1 MDELAAVL
9 RRERDLLD
17 QLRFR
22 FVETRLLLAAREIRY
37 LRWATAEV
45 DQARQRAQAADL
57 LRAANIERHRPPAGR
72 SGRCT
77 LRQLANASQGPW
89 DGILRD
95 HHEGLCALVAEIE
108 VIGHRNAELARSG
121 IRQLAEASPA
131 SPLEPWLAVAIHGPG
146 RRRTGARPPCSTST
160 RRRTDSQRPDHPGR
174 RDRLPGGHRDRRPA
188 ADARPAGVPA
198 LIRARTL
205 VPAARHAA
213 DRPHRWRAPPG
224 GLRSRDLLTG
234 ARARIQLRELEAPR
248 RSCQWLASAMAL
260 A

>member
-45 DQARQRAQAADL
+45 EQARKRAQAVDL
-57 LRAANIERHRPPAGR
+57 LRAANFERLSDPDAPGAR
-72 SGRCT
+72 T
-77 LRQLANASQGPW
+77 LRQLANASTQPW

-108 VIGHRNAELARSG
+108 VIGHRNAELARAG

-131 SPLEPWLAVAIHGPG
+131 SPLEPWLAVAIHGPS
-146 RRRTGARPPCSTST
+146 RDVQATTTLLDVEAS
-160 RRRTDSQRPDHPGR
+160 RTDSTDLTTLAAETAFQEVITIAGRMRMPG
-174 RDRLPGGHRDRRPA
+174 LLA
-188 ADARPAGVPA
+188 F
-198 LIRARTL
+198 
-205 VPAARHAA
+205 
-213 DRPHRWRAPPG
+213 
-224 GLRSRDLLTG
+224 LR
-234 ARARIQLRELEAPR
+234 
-248 RSCQWLASAMAL
+248 
-260 A
+260 

>member
-45 DQARQRAQAADL
+45 DQARLRAQAADL
-57 LRAANIERHRPPAGR
+57 LRAASVERLCAG
-72 SGRCT
+72 SGGPGT

-131 SPLEPWLAVAIHGPG
+131 SPLEPWLAVAIHGPSADAP
-146 RRRTGARPPCSTST
+146 TQTTVLDVEAS
-160 RRRTDSQRPDHPGR
+160 RTDSSDLTTLAAETAFQEVITIAGRLRMPG
-174 RDRLPGGHRDRRPA
+174 LLA
-188 ADARPAGVPA
+188 F
-198 LIRARTL
+198 
-205 VPAARHAA
+205 
-213 DRPHRWRAPPG
+213 
-224 GLRSRDLLTG
+224 LR
-234 ARARIQLRELEAPR
+234 
-248 RSCQWLASAMAL
+248 
-260 A
+260 

>member
-22 FVETRLLLAAREIRY
+22 FVEIRLLLAAREIRY

-57 LRAANIERHRPPAGR
+57 LRAANIERIDASGR
-72 SGRCT
+72 SGPRT

-131 SPLEPWLAVAIHGPG
+131 SPLEPWLAVAINGPG
-146 RRRTGARPPCSTST
+146 RDAPMTTTVLDVEASS
-160 RRRTDSQRPDHPGR
+160 TDSSDLTTLAAETAFQEVITIAGRLRMPG
-174 RDRLPGGHRDRRPA
+174 LLA
-188 ADARPAGVPA
+188 F
-198 LIRARTL
+198 
-205 VPAARHAA
+205 
-213 DRPHRWRAPPG
+213 
-224 GLRSRDLLTG
+224 LR
-234 ARARIQLRELEAPR
+234 
-248 RSCQWLASAMAL
+248 
-260 A
+260 

>member
-9 RRERDLLD
+9 RRQRDLLD

-22 FVETRLLLAAREIRY
+22 FVEIRLLLAAREIRY

-45 DQARQRAQAADL
+45 DQARQRAQAVDL
-57 LRAANIERHRPPAGR
+57 LRAANVERLGAGQHEPL
-72 SGRCT
+72 T

-131 SPLEPWLAVAIHGPG
+131 SPLEPWLAVAIHGPSG
-146 RRRTGARPPCSTST
+146 ETPTQTTVLDIEAS
-160 RRRTDSQRPDHPGR
+160 RTDSSDLTTLAAETAFQEVITVAGRLRMPG
-174 RDRLPGGHRDRRPA
+174 LLA
-188 ADARPAGVPA
+188 F
-198 LIRARTL
+198 
-205 VPAARHAA
+205 
-213 DRPHRWRAPPG
+213 
-224 GLRSRDLLTG
+224 LR
-234 ARARIQLRELEAPR
+234 
-248 RSCQWLASAMAL
+248 
-260 A
+260 

>member
-57 LRAANIERHRPPAGR
+57 LRAAGVERLAGEPE
-72 SGRCT
+72 GPLT
-77 LRQLANASQGPW
+77 LRQLANASRGPW

-131 SPLEPWLAVAIHGPG
+131 SPLEPWLAVAINGAAGDGPSM
-146 RRRTGARPPCSTST
+146 TTVLDVEAA
-160 RRRTDSQRPDHPGR
+160 RTDSSDLTTLAAETAFQEVITIAGRLRMPG
-174 RDRLPGGHRDRRPA
+174 LLA
-188 ADARPAGVPA
+188 F
-198 LIRARTL
+198 
-205 VPAARHAA
+205 
-213 DRPHRWRAPPG
+213 
-224 GLRSRDLLTG
+224 LR
-234 ARARIQLRELEAPR
+234 
-248 RSCQWLASAMAL
+248 
-260 A
+260 

>member
-22 FVETRLLLAAREIRY
+22 FVEIRLLLAAREIRY

-57 LRAANIERHRPPAGR
+57 LRAANIERLDASGR
-72 SGRCT
+72 SGPRT

-131 SPLEPWLAVAIHGPG
+131 SPLEPWLAVAINGPG
-146 RRRTGARPPCSTST
+146 AMPRLTTTVLDVEASS
-160 RRRTDSQRPDHPGR
+160 TDSSDLTTLAAETAFQEVISIAGRLRMPG
-174 RDRLPGGHRDRRPA
+174 LLA
-188 ADARPAGVPA
+188 F
-198 LIRARTL
+198 
-205 VPAARHAA
+205 
-213 DRPHRWRAPPG
+213 
-224 GLRSRDLLTG
+224 LR
-234 ARARIQLRELEAPR
+234 
-248 RSCQWLASAMAL
+248 
-260 A
+260 

>member
-57 LRAANIERHRPPAGR
+57 LRAAGVERLSAGQ
-72 SGRCT
+72 GEGGEPLT
-77 LRQLANASQGPW
+77 LRQLANASEGPW

-121 IRQLAEASPA
+121 IRQLPEASPA
-131 SPLEPWLAVAIHGPG
+131 SPLEPWLAMAVHGGTADAP
-146 RRRTGARPPCSTST
+146 STT
-160 RRRTDSQRPDHPGR
+160 AMLDVEAADVEAVDLEAARTDSSDLTTLAAETAFQEVITIAGRLRMPG
-174 RDRLPGGHRDRRPA
+174 LLA
-188 ADARPAGVPA
+188 F
-198 LIRARTL
+198 
-205 VPAARHAA
+205 
-213 DRPHRWRAPPG
+213 
-224 GLRSRDLLTG
+224 LR
-234 ARARIQLRELEAPR
+234 
-248 RSCQWLASAMAL
+248 
-260 A
+260 

>member
-1 MDELAAVL
+1 VL

-22 FVETRLLLAAREIRY
+22 FVEIRLLLAAREIRY

-57 LRAANIERHRPPAGR
+57 LRAASIERIDASGR
-72 SGRCT
+72 SGPRT
-77 LRQLANASQGPW
+77 LRQLANASEGPW

-146 RRRTGARPPCSTST
+146 RDAPMTTTVLDVEEVEASSA
-160 RRRTDSQRPDHPGR
+160 DSSDLTTLAAETAFQEVITIAGRLRMPG
-174 RDRLPGGHRDRRPA
+174 LLA
-188 ADARPAGVPA
+188 F
-198 LIRARTL
+198 
-205 VPAARHAA
+205 
-213 DRPHRWRAPPG
+213 
-224 GLRSRDLLTG
+224 LR
-234 ARARIQLRELEAPR
+234 
-248 RSCQWLASAMAL
+248 
-260 A
+260 

>member
-22 FVETRLLLAAREIRY
+22 FVEIRLLLAAREIRY

-45 DQARQRAQAADL
+45 DQARQRAQSADL
-57 LRAANIERHRPPAGR
+57 LRAANLERIDASGR
-72 SGRCT
+72 SGPRT

-131 SPLEPWLAVAIHGPG
+131 SPLEPWLAVAINGPG
-146 RRRTGARPPCSTST
+146 RDAVMATTVLDVDASS
-160 RRRTDSQRPDHPGR
+160 TDSSDLTTLAAETAFQEVISIAGRLRMPG
-174 RDRLPGGHRDRRPA
+174 LLA
-188 ADARPAGVPA
+188 F
-198 LIRARTL
+198 
-205 VPAARHAA
+205 
-213 DRPHRWRAPPG
+213 
-224 GLRSRDLLTG
+224 LR
-234 ARARIQLRELEAPR
+234 
-248 RSCQWLASAMAL
+248 
-260 A
+260 

>member
-22 FVETRLLLAAREIRY
+22 FVEIRLLLAAREIRY

-57 LRAANIERHRPPAGR
+57 LRAANLERLAASDGTGPR
-72 SGRCT
+72 T

-131 SPLEPWLAVAIHGPG
+131 SPLEPWLAVAINGPG
-146 RRRTGARPPCSTST
+146 ADAPMTTAVLDVEASSS
-160 RRRTDSQRPDHPGR
+160 TDSSDLTTLAAETAFQEVISIAGRLRMPG
-174 RDRLPGGHRDRRPA
+174 LLA
-188 ADARPAGVPA
+188 F
-198 LIRARTL
+198 
-205 VPAARHAA
+205 
-213 DRPHRWRAPPG
+213 
-224 GLRSRDLLTG
+224 LR
-234 ARARIQLRELEAPR
+234 
-248 RSCQWLASAMAL
+248 
-260 A
+260 

>member
-9 RRERDLLD
+9 RRQRDLLD

-45 DQARQRAQAADL
+45 DQARQRAQAVDL
-57 LRAANIERHRPPAGR
+57 LRAAHVERLGAGQR
-72 SGRCT
+72 EPMT

-131 SPLEPWLAVAIHGPG
+131 SPLEPWLAVAIHGPSG
-146 RRRTGARPPCSTST
+146 ETPTQTTVLDIEAS
-160 RRRTDSQRPDHPGR
+160 RTDSSDLTTLAAETAFQEVITIAGRLRMPG
-174 RDRLPGGHRDRRPA
+174 LLA
-188 ADARPAGVPA
+188 F
-198 LIRARTL
+198 
-205 VPAARHAA
+205 
-213 DRPHRWRAPPG
+213 
-224 GLRSRDLLTG
+224 LR
-234 ARARIQLRELEAPR
+234 
-248 RSCQWLASAMAL
+248 
-260 A
+260 

>member
-9 RRERDLLD
+9 RRQRDLLD

-45 DQARQRAQAADL
+45 DQARQRAQAVDL
-57 LRAANIERHRPPAGR
+57 LRAANVERLGAGQR
-72 SGRCT
+72 EPVT

-131 SPLEPWLAVAIHGPG
+131 SPLEPWLAVAIHGPSG
-146 RRRTGARPPCSTST
+146 ETPTQTTVLDIEAS
-160 RRRTDSQRPDHPGR
+160 RTDSSDLTTLAAETAFQEVITIAGRLRMPG
-174 RDRLPGGHRDRRPA
+174 LLA
-188 ADARPAGVPA
+188 F
-198 LIRARTL
+198 
-205 VPAARHAA
+205 
-213 DRPHRWRAPPG
+213 
-224 GLRSRDLLTG
+224 LR
-234 ARARIQLRELEAPR
+234 
-248 RSCQWLASAMAL
+248 
-260 A
+260 

>member
-45 DQARQRAQAADL
+45 DQARQRAQSADL
-57 LRAANIERHRPPAGR
+57 LRAACVERSSA
-72 SGRCT
+72 SGRTGPVT
-77 LRQLANASQGPW
+77 LRQMANASRGPW

-131 SPLEPWLAVAIHGPG
+131 SPLEPWLSVAIHGP
-146 RRRTGARPPCSTST
+146 TGETPTQTTVLDVEAS
-160 RRRTDSQRPDHPGR
+160 RTDSSDLTTLAAETAFQEVITIAGRLRMPG
-174 RDRLPGGHRDRRPA
+174 LLA
-188 ADARPAGVPA
+188 F
-198 LIRARTL
+198 
-205 VPAARHAA
+205 
-213 DRPHRWRAPPG
+213 
-224 GLRSRDLLTG
+224 LR
-234 ARARIQLRELEAPR
+234 
-248 RSCQWLASAMAL
+248 
-260 A
+260 

>member
-9 RRERDLLD
+9 RRQRDLLD

-45 DQARQRAQAADL
+45 DQARQRAQAVDL
-57 LRAANIERHRPPAGR
+57 LRAANVERLGAGQAEPL
-72 SGRCT
+72 T

-131 SPLEPWLAVAIHGPG
+131 SPLEPWLAVAIHGPSG
-146 RRRTGARPPCSTST
+146 ETPTQTTVLDIEAS
-160 RRRTDSQRPDHPGR
+160 RTDSSDLTTLAAETAFQEVITVAGRLRMPG
-174 RDRLPGGHRDRRPA
+174 LLA
-188 ADARPAGVPA
+188 F
-198 LIRARTL
+198 
-205 VPAARHAA
+205 
-213 DRPHRWRAPPG
+213 
-224 GLRSRDLLTG
+224 LR
-234 ARARIQLRELEAPR
+234 
-248 RSCQWLASAMAL
+248 
-260 A
+260 